1 MQREGFYVK
10 SGKKMAKKKTFEESM
25 EQLEN
30 IVKELES
37 GRLPL
42 EKAIKK
48 FEQGMKYSKLCH
60 GILDETEKKISAIL
74 KDNDGN
80 IIEEPFEMNDE

>member
-1 MQREGFYVK
+1 
-10 SGKKMAKKKTFEESM
+10 MAKKKTFEELM
-25 EQLEN
+25 EQLEA

-48 FEQGMKYSKLCH
+48 FEQGIKYSELCH
-60 GILDETEKKISAIL
+60 EILDATEKKLTTLL
-74 KDNDGN
+74 KDGKGN
-80 IIEEPFEMNDE
+80 IMEEQFNIADNNE

>member
-1 MQREGFYVK
+1 
-10 SGKKMAKKKTFEESM
+10 MAKKKTFEEAM

-48 FEQGMKYSKLCH
+48 FEQGMKYSSVCH
-60 GILDETEKKISAIL
+60 DILDETETKISVIL
-74 KDNDGN
+74 KNNNGN
-80 IIEEPFEMNDE
+80 IKEEPFQLNDE

>member
-1 MQREGFYVK
+1 
-10 SGKKMAKKKTFEESM
+10 MAAKKTFEESM
-25 EQLEN
+25 EQLEE

-48 FEQGMKYSKLCH
+48 FEQGMKYSKFCFEK
-60 GILDETEKKISAIL
+60 LDETEKRVRVLL
-74 KDNDGN
+74 KDNQGN
-80 IIEEPFEMNDE
+80 IKEEIFKDE